1 MHAVDASQTP
11 THHFYGKFYI
21 TFLAFLQISLNR
33 RINILTSS
41 NNITYEAFLRIY
53 FNIGL
58 NKLRVTDAFSTDK
71 HQILLL
77 DSFIISIP
85 KTQKI
90 ILDHCFQYA
99 VTCDLLCKDHIGVG
113 HKIYTKY
120 YELSGGRILY
130 SLSIVVSPIVG
141 LCRKFKSTHVVCVR
155 AYSFFIDIFSSKIFL
170 LYRVSETRS

>member
-1 MHAVDASQTP
+1 MK
-11 THHFYGKFYI
+11 HFFES
-21 TFLAFLQISLNR
+21 TS
-33 RINILTSS
+33 ILD
-41 NNITYEAFLRIY
+41 
-53 FNIGL
+53 
-58 NKLRVTDAFSTDK
+58 NKLRVTDTFSTDK
-71 HQILLL
+71 HQILFL

-99 VTCDLLCKDHIGVG
+99 VTCDLLCKGHIGVG

-141 LCRKFKSTHVVCVR
+141 LCRKFKSAHVVCVR
-155 AYSFFIDIFSSKIFL
+155 AYSFFIDIFSSKIFCSIAFQRQDHNSKCNTVNANNIML
-170 LYRVSETRS
+170 FYRM